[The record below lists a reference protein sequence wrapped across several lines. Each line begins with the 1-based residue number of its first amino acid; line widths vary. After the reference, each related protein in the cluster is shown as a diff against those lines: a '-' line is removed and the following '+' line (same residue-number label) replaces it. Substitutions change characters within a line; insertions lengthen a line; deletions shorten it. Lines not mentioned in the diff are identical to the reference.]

1 MSHTMRDAASPRE
14 PEIWPSAR
22 KHGISDERMLHVVRS
37 CPRPLFHPDDSG
49 QVTFLGPDQHGVPL
63 EVVAFEADAG
73 DLTIIHAM
81 RLRRGYRELYEDV
94 MRWQ

>member
-1 MSHTMRDAASPRE
+1 MITRE
-14 PEIWPSAR
+14 
-22 KHGISDERMLHVVRS
+22 VV
-37 CPRPLFHPDDSG
+37 PAPAVHPDDSG
-49 QVTFLGPDQHGVPL
+49 QVIFLGPDQRLLPRASV
-63 EVVAFEADAG
+63 FEADAG